1 MITPTN
7 LPATPRTKVL
17 LLTDAFLPHAGGSR
31 EYYNNI
37 YQNLSQLGDSEVT
50 IVTKKVRGW
59 EAFDRIASAE
69 FFRVHRKFRPLPSW
83 KLQELPKGLGPF
95 LQTVWHVLRE
105 RPDIIHS
112 GDLYPQG
119 VIAMTL
125 KKIFGIPYVVYCHGE
140 EIPQLDRFRFQPRVR
155 DRIYKNGNAVV
166 AASEFTRQNL
176 LRLGIKDERI
186 HKITPGVDSAKFKPS
201 ESSTALR
208 KKYGLQ
214 GKVVVLTV
222 ARLVPRKGHRL
233 SIQAF
238 AKVCREI
245 PDSHYLIVGT
255 GPDERRLRELVQE
268 AGIADRVTFTGY
280 VPAEQLPEIY
290 NMSDIKMMPNR
301 QEENGDVEGFGIVF
315 LEASAAG
322 KPVIGGRS
330 GGAVEAIIEGVTG
343 YLVNP
348 DDADELAGVL
358 KRLLTDRELRKKLG
372 EAGAAWIRTEFN
384 WKTRAEALR
393 EINRRIVN
401 QKQNLEES
409 DRSSEPGSTITFADE
424 SRRTRAIQKP

>member
-1 MITPTN
+1 
-7 LPATPRTKVL
+7 
-17 LLTDAFLPHAGGSR
+17 
-31 EYYNNI
+31 
-37 YQNLSQLGDSEVT
+37 
-50 IVTKKVRGW
+50 
-59 EAFDRIASAE
+59 
-69 FFRVHRKFRPLPSW
+69 
-83 KLQELPKGLGPF
+83 
-95 LQTVWHVLRE
+95 VLRE
-105 RPDIIHS
+105 RPDVIHS

-125 KKIFGIPYVVYCHGE
+125 KKTLGIPYVVYCHGE

-155 DRIYKNGNAVV
+155 DRIYKNGNAVI
-166 AASEFTRQNL
+166 AASEFTRRNL
-176 LRLGIKDERI
+176 LRLGVKNEFI
-186 HKITPGVDSAKFKPS
+186 HKITPGVDPSKFKPS
-201 ESSTALR
+201 VSSNALK

-238 AKVCREI
+238 AKVCQEI
-245 PDSHYLIVGT
+245 PDAHYLIVGT
-255 GPDERRLRELVQE
+255 GPEEPRLRQLVQE
-268 AGIADRVTFTGY
+268 AGIGDRVTFMGY
-280 VPAEQLPEIY
+280 VAAEQLPEIY
-290 NMSDIKMMPNR
+290 NLGDIMMMPNR

-358 KRLLTDRELRKKLG
+358 KRLLTDRELRDKLG
-372 EAGAAWIRTEFN
+372 NAGTAWIHSEFN
-384 WKTRAEALR
+384 WKTRAELLR

-401 QKQNLEES
+401 RKQNLEAF
-409 DRSSEPGSTITFADE
+409 DRPSEVGSW
-424 SRRTRAIQKP
+424 PHV